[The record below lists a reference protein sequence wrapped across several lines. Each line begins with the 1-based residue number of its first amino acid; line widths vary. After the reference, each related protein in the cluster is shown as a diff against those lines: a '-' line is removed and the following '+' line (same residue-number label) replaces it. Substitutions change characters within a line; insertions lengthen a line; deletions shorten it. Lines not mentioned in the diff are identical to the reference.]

1 MFQMDSV
8 LSHILVQGEGD
19 TFYRFSNADGKQWL
33 MPARHM
39 VVAMNLYQPSH
50 WKGLLVKAGLP
61 YLHGVGAVRRF
72 LHTEPER
79 CRLSDELYAILCRAF
94 RVERLEFSLF
104 GGTPGV
110 HQKLTMQVSVGN
122 RILGY
127 GKLSDRPAIIDLFQR
142 EAELLDGL
150 KQKGMTEVPEA
161 LFCGQ
166 LAGNIGLF
174 VQSTWKTRHSQVPHR
189 WSALHEDFLQK
200 MYEATRQTLP
210 FEQTDYYQTLLALQQ
225 HLHWLPEDARP
236 LVAAMVERVL
246 AKYAG
251 REVDF
256 ALYHADFTPWNMF
269 VEQGRLFVFDF
280 EYARR
285 TYPPLLDRY
294 HFFTQTALFERKWG
308 ADELLA
314 QVQLR
319 KDDLPLEGYVLYLLD
334 VISRFTIR
342 EQGKWSGDVA
352 ISLSVWLKLLAYFAN

>member
-72 LHTEPER
+72 LHTDPER

-174 VQSTWKTRHSQVPHR
+174 VQSTLKTRHSQVPHR
-189 WSALHEDFLQK
+189 WSALHEDFLKK
-200 MYEATRQTLP
+200 MYLLLPVFRGLFHMHGEARQRH
-210 FEQTDYYQTLLALQQ
+210 FRENEQFRLILFCLFYKILCFFHVLLYIF
-225 HLHWLPEDARP
+225 PEDIH
-236 LVAAMVERVL
+236 LCQSDSHNL
-246 AKYAG
+246 
-251 REVDF
+251 
-256 ALYHADFTPWNMF
+256 L
-269 VEQGRLFVFDF
+269 LF
-280 EYARR
+280 
-285 TYPPLLDRY
+285 
-294 HFFTQTALFERKWG
+294 
-308 ADELLA
+308 
-314 QVQLR
+314 
-319 KDDLPLEGYVLYLLD
+319 LPLPSLTLSHLYETDLFCRKICVKEG
-334 VISRFTIR
+334 
-342 EQGKWSGDVA
+342 VA
-352 ISLSVWLKLLAYFAN
+352 FSVSMC